1 MKGMKGGP
9 GRPEEIGALWGGDLG
24 KRLEGRPVGL
34 PMAELEARLD
44 GPERQGRKWDADT
57 CGDPEPAGWRPL
69 GHLLSEG
76 HKATLREGGLIKG
89 LRRWAP
95 RAERLHAVGSC
106 AGGRAP
112 RKSPLGA
119 SIVSVKEEAAR
130 CWRDVSSLRRKGEM
144 PRLPRRLCSRLG
156 GRGQTGGGP
165 QPRSAHAPLQ
175 MRTVACDSLSKVPQ
189 APTRPLP
196 WQFGPWGPFQLPPTT
211 PLGPPQGPL
220 SSSIQPAGHCCR
232 TFVLRL
238 RLKAG
243 PRPAC
248 LPGPKV
254 ARGSNGEA
262 SGSTFS
268 GGPCPRPSQSAPA
281 PGRPRSPL
289 TWCRLN
295 SPPSRPHCGQ
305 PAKVQ
310 MISGPALL
318 TIPGPGQALVS
329 DMRHCSSTCTCPNT
343 SGGSEEFVCGLIPSG
358 WGHTPRREKAPGAR
372 CHWASVL

>member
-1 MKGMKGGP
+1 M
-9 GRPEEIGALWGGDLG
+9 
-24 KRLEGRPVGL
+24 GL

-95 RAERLHAVGSC
+95 RAEGLHAVGSC
-106 AGGRAP
+106 AGGQLGRAP

-130 CWRDVSSLRRKGEM
+130 CWRDVSSLRRKGET

-175 MRTVACDSLSKVPQ
+175 MRTVACDPLSKVPQ

-268 GGPCPRPSQSAPA
+268 GGPAHVLPSQHPPQVGLAALSRGVA
-281 PGRPRSPL
+281 STPL
-289 TWCRLN
+289 L
-295 SPPSRPHCGQ
+295 
-305 PAKVQ
+305 
-310 MISGPALL
+310 PAL
-318 TIPGPGQALVS
+318 TA
-329 DMRHCSSTCTCPNT
+329 
-343 SGGSEEFVCGLIPSG
+343 
-358 WGHTPRREKAPGAR
+358 
-372 CHWASVL
+372 ASRLRSR

>member
-1 MKGMKGGP
+1 M
-9 GRPEEIGALWGGDLG
+9 
-24 KRLEGRPVGL
+24 
-34 PMAELEARLD
+34 
-44 GPERQGRKWDADT
+44 
-57 CGDPEPAGWRPL
+57 
-69 GHLLSEG
+69 
-76 HKATLREGGLIKG
+76 
-89 LRRWAP
+89 
-95 RAERLHAVGSC
+95 GSC
-106 AGGRAP
+106 AGGQLGRAP

-130 CWRDVSSLRRKGEM
+130 CWRDVSSLRRKGET

-268 GGPCPRPSQSAPA
+268 GGPAHVLPSQHPPQVGLAALSRGVA
-281 PGRPRSPL
+281 STPL
-289 TWCRLN
+289 L
-295 SPPSRPHCGQ
+295 
-305 PAKVQ
+305 
-310 MISGPALL
+310 PAL
-318 TIPGPGQALVS
+318 TA
-329 DMRHCSSTCTCPNT
+329 
-343 SGGSEEFVCGLIPSG
+343 
-358 WGHTPRREKAPGAR
+358 
-372 CHWASVL
+372 ASRLRSR